1 MSRTAPAHVGG
12 RILAARTDRGWSQAD
27 LAARL
32 GVARARVSAVERGVE
47 VPSLEWL
54 GRVATALG
62 VPPSALD
69 PRLADR

>member
-1 MSRTAPAHVGG
+1 MPRTAPATVGD
-12 RILAARTDRGWSQAD
+12 RLREARTNRGWSQAD

-62 VPPSALD
+62 VPPSVLD